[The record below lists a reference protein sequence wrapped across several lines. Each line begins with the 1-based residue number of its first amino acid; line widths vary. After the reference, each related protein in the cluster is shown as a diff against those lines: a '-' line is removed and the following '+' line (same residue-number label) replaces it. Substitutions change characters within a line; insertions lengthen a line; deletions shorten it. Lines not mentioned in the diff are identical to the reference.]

1 MENLTENF
9 KKALYLGV
17 GLASYAQEQAT
28 QAVSDL
34 QSRQEEFREFTEE
47 LIRRGENTAGDPA
60 NWLSQVN
67 QWVPGQRTAG
77 NGSQNTNQPQKIEI
91 VSIEDVV
98 DQPDNST
105 EL

>member
-34 QSRQEEFREFTEE
+34 QAKQEELRAFTEE
-47 LIRRGENTAGDPA
+47 LIRRGENTAGDPN

-67 QWVPGQRTAG
+67 QWVPGHQSPR
-77 NGSQNTNQPQKIEI
+77 NGSQNANQPQKIEI
-91 VSIEDVV
+91 VSIEDVE
-98 DQPDNST
+98 QPDNSSD
-105 EL
+105 L